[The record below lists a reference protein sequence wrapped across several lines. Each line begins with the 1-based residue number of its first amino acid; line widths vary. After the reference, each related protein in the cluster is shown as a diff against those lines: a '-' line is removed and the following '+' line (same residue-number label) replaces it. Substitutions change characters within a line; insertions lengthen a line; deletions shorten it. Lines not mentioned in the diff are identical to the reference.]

1 MRLKYQLFL
10 ALLLGSGLLIALMYV
25 INSWSFNRGFLGYIN
40 STEVARIEPIVDE
53 LAANYQEHDGWGW
66 IAANHRRW
74 GTILNKYLGTPTRR
88 GGRADSSN
96 LIEFPLKPPPPPTGE
111 RRERDKN
118 DPGLADKKKPGP
130 PEQQDPV
137 DRGPSNLTLDPR
149 LLLADANEVIIY
161 GFMGADINTPET
173 TWLPINVEDQVVGY
187 LGYRRLKQPP
197 GQLDKVFAEQQ
208 KRSFAYASLA
218 MVALSALL
226 AAALSAHIVGPILH
240 IRNTVRRIRKGNYDQ
255 HIELTRRDEIGDLA
269 RDINRLATAL
279 DRNLSA
285 RQQWLAEI
293 SHELRTPVAILQ
305 GELEALLDGVVP
317 VDEVAI
323 KSLHDESLRL
333 SRLINDLHKLTLS
346 DIGALDYRFET
357 IDLVELVTE
366 RCRLA
371 QPLAR
376 AQSLSITTDIST
388 PSALIKGDSERLSQ
402 LADNLLQNSIR
413 YTDSGGVINVSLHSD
428 GHHICLCWKDSS
440 PGVTTEQLPH
450 LFESLYR
457 TDASR
462 NRDTGG
468 AGLGLAIVSKIVEA
482 HEGMIES
489 SHSELGGL
497 AITIRF
503 PLHG

>member
-10 ALLLGSGLLIALMYV
+10 AMLLGSGLLIALMYA

-40 STEVARIEPIVDE
+40 STEVARIEPIVDD
-53 LAANYQEHDGWGW
+53 LAANYAEHDGWEW
-66 IAANHRRW
+66 IAASHRRW
-74 GTILNKYLGTPTRR
+74 GTIVDRHLGTRANRRDR
-88 GGRADSSN
+88 GGLPNRAD
-96 LIEFPLKPPPPPTGE
+96 FPPGPPPVKGE
-111 RRERDKN
+111 RPPAAGD
-118 DPGLADKKKPGP
+118 KPGP
-130 PEQQDPV
+130 QSKP

-149 LLLADANEVIIY
+149 LLLADAEKTILY
-161 GFMGADINTPET
+161 GFMGADVNSPET
-173 TWLPINVEDQVVGY
+173 SWLPISVDDRIVGF

-197 GQLDKVFAEQQ
+197 GQLDQVFAEQQ
-208 KRSFAYASLA
+208 KRSFAYAALV
-218 MVALSALL
+218 MIALSALL
-226 AAALSAHIVGPILH
+226 AAALSARIVRPILH
-240 IRNTVRRIRKGNYDQ
+240 IRNTVRKIRKGNYDQ
-255 HIELTRRDEIGDLA
+255 PIDMTRRDEIGDLA

-305 GELEALLDGVVP
+305 GELEAMIDGVMP
-317 VDEVAI
+317 IDEVAI

-346 DIGALDYRFET
+346 DIGALDYRFEVL
-357 IDLVELVTE
+357 DLVELIGE

-371 QPLAR
+371 QPLASAR
-376 AQSLSITTDIST
+376 SLIIKSDIST
-388 PSALIKGDSERLSQ
+388 QSALMKADRERLSQ

-413 YTDSGGVINVSLHSD
+413 YTDPDGVITVSLYTD
-428 GHHICLCWKDSS
+428 DQQICLCWEDSS

-457 TDASR
+457 TEASR

-482 HEGMIES
+482 HEGTIEAS
-489 SHSELGGL
+489 QSEQGGL

-503 PLHG
+503 PLHR

>member
-10 ALLLGSGLLIALMYV
+10 AMLLGSGLLIALMYA

-40 STEVARIEPIVDE
+40 STEVARIEPIVDD
-53 LAANYQEHDGWGW
+53 LAANYAEHDGWEW
-66 IAANHRRW
+66 IAASHRRW
-74 GTILNKYLGTPTRR
+74 GAIVDRHLGIPANRR
-88 GGRADSSN
+88 DKAAPQNRPDFPPAPPPIAGGRR
-96 LIEFPLKPPPPPTGE
+96 PPAG
-111 RRERDKN
+111 D
-118 DPGLADKKKPGP
+118 KPGP
-130 PEQQDPV
+130 QDKPAS
-137 DRGPSNLTLDPR
+137 GPSNLTLDPR
-149 LLLADANEVIIY
+149 LLLADAEKTVLY
-161 GFMGADINTPET
+161 GFMGADINSPET
-173 TWLPINVEDQVVGY
+173 TWLPISVDDNVVGF

-197 GQLDKVFAEQQ
+197 GQLDQVFAEQQ
-208 KRSFAYASLA
+208 KRSFAYAALA
-218 MVALSALL
+218 MIALSALL
-226 AAALSAHIVGPILH
+226 AAALAARIVGPILH
-240 IRNTVRRIRKGNYDQ
+240 IRNTVRKIRKGKYDQ
-255 HIELTRRDEIGDLA
+255 PIEMTRRDEIGDLA

-305 GELEALLDGVVP
+305 GELEAMLDGVMP
-317 VDEVAI
+317 IDEVAI

-357 IDLVELVTE
+357 LDLVELISE

-371 QPLAR
+371 QPLANAR
-376 AQSLSITTDIST
+376 SLSINTEFST
-388 PSALIKGDSERLSQ
+388 RNALMKADRERLSQ

-413 YTDSGGVINVSLHSD
+413 YTDPDGVIIVSLSTD
-428 GHHICLCWKDSS
+428 DQQICLCWKDSS

-457 TDASR
+457 TEASR

-482 HEGMIES
+482 HEGTIEA

-503 PLHG
+503 PLHR